1 MIKHLLQSP
10 SFNFFEDF
18 LYFDVVIQLLIDF
31 PGVMENV
38 VDRKVYLAWFM
49 LRLAIDFAK
58 LVDVLLSSCILVVFK
73 DFFIFQKQFFENDS
87 QSIEVE
93 LLIENV
99 FKSDTRMIDSSQRS
113 FWISLLLGFFIVI
126 QNFNSLTGKISS
138 WLDLRSSQSQ

>member
-1 MIKHLLQSP
+1 
-10 SFNFFEDF
+10 
-18 LYFDVVIQLLIDF
+18 
-31 PGVMENV
+31 MENV

-73 DFFIFQKQFFENDS
+73 DFFIFQKQFFEDDS

-99 FKSDTRMIDSSQRS
+99 FKCDARMIVANGHS
-113 FWISLLLGFFIVI
+113 GFHC
-126 QNFNSLTGKISS
+126 L
-138 WLDLRSSQSQ
+138 